1 MKFYTTKEISCIL
14 GLSIKT
20 VQKLVRER
28 QLPAFRVGGRY
39 LVSED
44 TLKEYIS
51 ARKVQTTQKVAIL
64 FIIALESEILILGVV
79 LNERKNWV

>member
-20 VQKLVRER
+20 VQKLIRER
-28 QLPAFRVGGRY
+28 QLQAFRVDGRY

-44 TLKEYIS
+44 ILKEYINV
-51 ARKVQTTQKVAIL
+51 RKV
-64 FIIALESEILILGVV
+64 
-79 LNERKNWV
+79 

>member
-20 VQKLVRER
+20 VQKLIRER
-28 QLPAFRVGGRY
+28 QLQAFRVGGRY

-44 TLKEYIS
+44 ILKEYINV
-51 ARKVQTTQKVAIL
+51 RKVQTTQKVVIL
-64 FIIALESEILILGVV
+64 FIIVLESENQFVGVILH
-79 LNERKNWV
+79 ERQNRF

>member
-64 FIIALESEILILGVV
+64 FIITLESEILILGVI
-79 LNERKNWV
+79 LHERQDWV

>member
-64 FIIALESEILILGVV
+64 FIIALESEILILGVI
-79 LNERKNWV
+79 LHERQNWV

>member
-1 MKFYTTKEISCIL
+1 MKLYTTKEISCIL

-44 TLKEYIS
+44 TLKEYINV
-51 ARKVQTTQKVAIL
+51 RKV
-64 FIIALESEILILGVV
+64 
-79 LNERKNWV
+79 

>member
-20 VQKLVRER
+20 VQKLIRER
-28 QLPAFRVGGRY
+28 QLQAFRVGSRY

-44 TLKEYIS
+44 ILKEYINV
-51 ARKVQTTQKVAIL
+51 RKV
-64 FIIALESEILILGVV
+64 
-79 LNERKNWV
+79 

>member
-20 VQKLVRER
+20 VQKLIRER
-28 QLPAFRVGGRY
+28 QLQAFRVGGRY
-39 LVSED
+39 LVNED

-51 ARKVQTTQKVAIL
+51 VRKVETTQKVLLL
-64 FIIALESEILILGVV
+64 FIIAFG
-79 LNERKNWV
+79 K

>member
-39 LVSED
+39 IVSED

-64 FIIALESEILILGVV
+64 FIIALFKEKNDNLI
-79 LNERKNWV
+79 

>member
-51 ARKVQTTQKVAIL
+51 ARKVYE
-64 FIIALESEILILGVV
+64 IAHYR
-79 LNERKNWV
+79 LN